1 MLTITDITTKI
12 NTEGY
17 FELANQ
23 RTAKLTTLVYDK
35 HHMKGVILI
44 LWIKVTICKDILG

>member
-12 NTEGY
+12 ITEGD
-17 FELANQ
+17 FEQANQ

-35 HHMKGVILI
+35 HQMKGVILI
-44 LWIKVTICKDILG
+44 LWIKVTIS